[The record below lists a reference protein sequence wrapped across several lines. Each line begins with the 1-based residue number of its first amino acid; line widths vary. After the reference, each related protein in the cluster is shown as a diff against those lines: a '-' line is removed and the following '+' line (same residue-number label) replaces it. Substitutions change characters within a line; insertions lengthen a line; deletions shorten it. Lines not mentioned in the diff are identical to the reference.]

1 MNPDN
6 ELYRIVWTQV
16 YHAWTQPQE
25 SEITDLTEAR
35 AVLARI
41 MALLN
46 GSLKQLTTKIRCLTA
61 STCWMIQRARCMR
74 SALRRV
80 RSKHSRTRSALIP
93 VGVSLW
99 STLCSFEQS

>member
-41 MALLN
+41 MAL
-46 GSLKQLTTKIRCLTA
+46 
-61 STCWMIQRARCMR
+61 
-74 SALRRV
+74 
-80 RSKHSRTRSALIP
+80 
-93 VGVSLW
+93 
-99 STLCSFEQS
+99 